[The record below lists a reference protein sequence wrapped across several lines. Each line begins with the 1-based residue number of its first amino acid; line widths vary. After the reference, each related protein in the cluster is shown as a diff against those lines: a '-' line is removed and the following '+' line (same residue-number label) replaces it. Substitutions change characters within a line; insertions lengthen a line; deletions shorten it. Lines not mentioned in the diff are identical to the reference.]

1 MENALELANKFVSHE
16 LSREV
21 MMKSLKTLS
30 DDIDGAIITRKELD
44 AENDQLTR
52 SLTADK
58 ERAKL
63 QKAFAKAEKRER
75 RLDLSHRESVKN
87 PYVTNHIIQVDDLK
101 KVPPLS
107 DEEIQELI
115 KNPNL
120 LLVKL
125 GVNNH
130 GFNDNQEQ
138 IQRYEQHRIFRFLIK
153 NPIAKK
159 SFPVLV
165 ADLKKELK
173 RVNNKIY
180 PTDLKRI
187 IEDYIQKNQ

>member
-1 MENALELANKFVSHE
+1 
-16 LSREV
+16 
-21 MMKSLKTLS
+21 
-30 DDIDGAIITRKELD
+30 
-44 AENDQLTR
+44 
-52 SLTADK
+52 
-58 ERAKL
+58 
-63 QKAFAKAEKRER
+63 
-75 RLDLSHRESVKN
+75 
-87 PYVTNHIIQVDDLK
+87 
-101 KVPPLS
+101 
-107 DEEIQELI
+107 
-115 KNPNL
+115 
-120 LLVKL
+120 LVKL